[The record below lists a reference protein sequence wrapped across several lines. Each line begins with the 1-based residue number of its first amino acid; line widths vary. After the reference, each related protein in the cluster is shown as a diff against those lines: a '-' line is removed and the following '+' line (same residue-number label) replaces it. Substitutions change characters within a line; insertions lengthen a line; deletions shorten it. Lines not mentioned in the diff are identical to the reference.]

1 MNDFIETSVREQTLR
16 AAATDLRTQFQQ
28 LQTIRWTKPK
38 IKLARKMRPTF
49 GPQSPTPDN
58 DWSLN
63 LEDCLVHERLDE
75 QIPGGLAVMVDDA
88 ISYTGAT
95 MPPEPTG
102 IVLCDLV
109 DRHAWAIAE
118 HFPPVDDLIELMQT
132 QAAYLS
138 KAISKRFPDTKETTM
153 TRRMTATDI
162 VKQLAVKGTATTVGA
177 VRGWARR
184 GHISAEPL
192 SNGRNGYRLDECL
205 MYVAKITQ
213 PENPS

>member
-1 MNDFIETSVREQTLR
+1 MNDFIETSVREQTLH

-109 DRHAWAIAE
+109 EQNAWEIAE
-118 HFPPVDDLIELMQT
+118 RFPAAPDLADLMVQ
-132 QAAYLS
+132 QAAYI
-138 KAISKRFPDTKETTM
+138 ATRIRKRYPQLVTDQPSVL
-153 TRRMTATDI
+153 TRRMQATEI
-162 VKQLAVKGTATTVGA
+162 VRQLSVRGTATTPDT
-177 VRGWARR
+177 VRGWARHGR
-184 GHISAEPL
+184 ISAEELP
-192 SNGRNGYRLDECL
+192 NGHKGYLLAECL
-205 MYVAKITQ
+205 TVVTKITR
-213 PENPS
+213 E